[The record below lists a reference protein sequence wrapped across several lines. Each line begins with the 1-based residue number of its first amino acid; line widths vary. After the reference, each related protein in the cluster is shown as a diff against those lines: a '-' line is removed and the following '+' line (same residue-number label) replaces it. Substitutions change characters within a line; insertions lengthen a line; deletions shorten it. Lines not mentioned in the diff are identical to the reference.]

1 MSTMTD
7 PVQALLAQ
15 TSLRNNLF
23 TSTSRYH
30 DLPVENLQLPG
41 GATVTY
47 VTRRFVPPP
56 ERFQTLQHHTVMQ
69 GERLDNIASKYLGD
83 PRLFWRLCDANR
95 AMHPEDL
102 TDSPGLS
109 LRITLPAGITGS
121 SL

>member
-30 DLPVENLQLPG
+30 DLPVENMQLPA
-41 GATVTY
+41 GAAVAY

-56 ERFQTLQHHTVMQ
+56 ERFQTLQHHIVMQ

-95 AMHPEDL
+95 AMHPQDL
-102 TDSPGLS
+102 TDSPGQS
-109 LRITLPAGITGS
+109 LRITLPSGITGS